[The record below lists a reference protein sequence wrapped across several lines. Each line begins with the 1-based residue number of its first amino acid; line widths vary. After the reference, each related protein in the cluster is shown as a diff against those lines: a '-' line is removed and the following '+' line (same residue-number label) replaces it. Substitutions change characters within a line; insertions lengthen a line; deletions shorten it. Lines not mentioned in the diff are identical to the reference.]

1 MSRFIRYLPFFIGL
15 GLLPVLHACVDQYDP
30 GLTANTNLLVV
41 EGIVTDQSSV
51 QTISLSRSRS
61 SRDSLTK
68 IPIQRAAVTVLVNG
82 STPVRLSEV
91 EPGIYQFPAGFKG
104 QVGQSYQLRFRTE
117 QGVAYESSVET
128 MVPVPP
134 VLRAYDTFNEQGI
147 RTTADSRPV
156 PTNDV
161 YVDFQDPG
169 AQTNFYLWRWR
180 LYESQRWC
188 ATCEQG
194 RYTLTDLGPVGSG
207 PINVLGCV
215 RDTTLGIFN
224 LFDYPCRGLCWDIFY
239 STDVN
244 VFADLNADGR
254 LQVGRKVASIP
265 IYQRDQALLVIEQ
278 LSLSPNAY
286 RYYKLFADQTQNT
299 GTLADTPPA
308 PTVGNVR
315 NLADPN
321 ENVVG
326 YFSAASVAVLPY
338 KLTRQNVTTGSYQGL
353 FYAINRRLPNVE
365 SPRNGGSS
373 AGVGVPSAI
382 CIPSRTRTDLLPPG
396 W

>member
-1 MSRFIRYLPFFIGL
+1 MSRFIRYLPILFVA
-15 GLLPVLHACVDQYDP
+15 GLLLTLHACVDQYDP
-30 GLTANTNLLVV
+30 DLTSNTNLLVV
-41 EGIVTDQSSV
+41 EGIVTDLADV

-61 SRDSLTK
+61 SRDSLSSV
-68 IPIQRAAVTVLVNG
+68 PIQRATVTVLVNG
-82 STPVRLSEV
+82 TTSVRLTEV
-91 EPGIYQFPAGFKG
+91 QPGIYQFPAGFRG

-117 QGVAYESSVET
+117 EGTDYESSAET
-128 MVPVPP
+128 MAPVPP
-134 VLRAYDTFNEQGI
+134 VLKAYDTFNEQGI
-147 RTTADSRPV
+147 KTTADSRPV

-161 YVDFQDPG
+161 YIDFQDP
-169 AQTNFYLWRWR
+169 ATQTNFYLWRWR
-180 LYESQRWC
+180 LYESQLWC

-215 RDTTLGIFN
+215 RDSTLGVFN

-239 STDVN
+239 SSDVN
-244 VFADLNADGR
+244 TFADNNANGR

-265 IYQRDQALLVIEQ
+265 IYQRDQAQLVIEQ

-315 NLADPN
+315 NLTNAG

-338 KLTRQNVTTGSYQGL
+338 KLTRKNVTTGSYQGL
-353 FYAINRRLPNVE
+353 FYAINRRLPSVE
-365 SPRNGGSS
+365 LPRTGGSTTG
-373 AGVGVPSAI
+373 AGVPSAI
-382 CIPSRTRTDLLPPG
+382 CIPSRTRTDRLPPG